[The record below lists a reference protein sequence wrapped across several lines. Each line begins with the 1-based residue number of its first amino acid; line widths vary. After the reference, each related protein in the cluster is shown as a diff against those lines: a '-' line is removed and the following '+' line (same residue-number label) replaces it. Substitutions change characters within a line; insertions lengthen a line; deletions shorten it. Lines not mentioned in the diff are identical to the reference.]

1 MERRAGWGEK
11 GIQQRNE
18 SNKDGV
24 RTGYPDHLD
33 YEGRNRMG
41 CDDETTHVVSRVF
54 PPRLPRRDSNPG
66 LPGIRSYVRSFHPS

>member
-33 YEGRNRMG
+33 YEGRSGMG
-41 CDDETTHVVSRVF
+41 CDETTCRLARLSL
-54 PPRLPRRDSNPG
+54 PRLPRRDSNPG

>member
-33 YEGRNRMG
+33 YEGQYRVLVSLAGTRTRV
-41 CDDETTHVVSRVF
+41 CREFFCCSAHTLFHVGTGPQLRTE
-54 PPRLPRRDSNPG
+54 
-66 LPGIRSYVRSFHPS
+66 